1 MLNESDTTCT
11 DLEDFMGNLWLKS
24 DELKRVM
31 STFKEEKGLK
41 CFQVSDSTSLN
52 AYLRCIELAKSEES

>member
-1 MLNESDTTCT
+1 LLNESDTTCT

-31 STFKEEKGLK
+31 STFKEVKGLK

>member
-1 MLNESDTTCT
+1 
-11 DLEDFMGNLWLKS
+11 MGNLWLKS

-31 STFKEEKGLK
+31 STFKEVKGLK